1 MSAELIAPALQE
13 GDWLDVVDGD
23 GIWNV
28 AQVLRLPTPETVEVT
43 YDCWGDEYNEELRRD
58 SERIAPFHTRTWAVK
73 CSQNLRLEGRLL
85 VDFLD
90 KVEFK
95 ERCRC
100 WVEKSKVT
108 AFQSDEEA
116 RNVLTKLKKKKNK
129 SKGEVRLKNLALST
143 ELLSMCDARE
153 DFPEFVEGTLPV
165 QFKKNYTR
173 PTAAVREE
181 MGEEIWKRE
190 FADNRVKHASTHA
203 YLPLLRDGSNSDS
216 GNLTEKT
223 GSSPAKSGQ
232 TSHDRATS
240 SSPGAGKDDAS
251 SVSKESKEPK
261 DVTVA
266 PENPEIPTQK
276 PVNFRKR
283 ARSHEEEESSS
294 STDTKCHSLNIPN
307 HARDAPC
314 AKTDVADKHLLPTD
328 QQETSAAAKKNATN
342 ESKDVEESTSPM
354 KNLARLTK
362 ATVRADE
369 QLQNIETALE
379 SKLTELAE
387 KSAKAEELRNKC
399 AALKTRVLSP
409 PPAPASPTHIPQE
422 ELPHESSPTHS
433 STSISI
439 REAQKVRKES
449 TRREKNANGRPGDTR
464 SPTLAR
470 RSSPA
475 KCGIR
480 GLELVLDD
488 LLAKDLNQSLS
499 AATTTAELD
508 AIKAELLAF
517 PEVRAAIARI
527 QYPSYAT
534 ATRGL
539 PPRKASSLSG
549 DNDRRVWE
557 KAKSRFTK
565 YAASTPS
572 QSFEPKKLSP
582 WSPSQQ
588 FVGSWGY
595 QSDVE
600 LNTEHF
606 QSPSS
611 LLLDSLSPDQSSFGF
626 SVNDNFSMNQWYQDL
641 YPKTFGFQRPERCS
655 HKPGLKHQNLYDHS
669 SFAIVM
675 ADSTTRTLF
684 ACALDVLT
692 TGDAFAKADKTTK
705 YVAQWKS
712 GEINVI
718 CNEEDDVNNVPDHPA
733 RPENVEVVPAY
744 KAKQGSRKAFVHS
757 WAHRLTE
764 LGSFYGDLAGHEGLW
779 DAALETRDS
788 ILARLAVV
796 HLVHEARGL
805 DVFPNAVKRQR
816 RYKFGNYH
824 KNYNEETTHVGAGVR
839 WFRYV
844 CERDGMDPIAKFH
857 EIVPQ
862 YYKGLLK
869 PPFNKEA
876 RDEAGMLE
884 EWYLP
889 LSTEA
894 VAAAE
899 KQSTGGVTV
908 DEASISTGV
917 ILAIVGG
924 CIAVM
929 VVICAVLLSRRRLRG
944 KDEFTLQPSETIQY
958 TDMTSPKGKSRGQT
972 RLWDD
977 DVITAKRISR
987 EEIQLRDL
995 ISRGGNGEVY
1005 AAVFHGRAV
1014 AVKMLLPATR
1024 AEIKHVNEFLAE
1036 AKMAATMDHPRVISL
1051 VGVAWNA
1058 LSDLCVVFEYM
1069 DGGDLRTLLDKS
1081 STGIDFQK
1089 ATIAIH
1095 ICHALTYLHSL
1106 MPSVIHRDLKSRNV
1120 LLSRKLDAKLTDFGI
1135 SRERLDATMTAGVGT
1150 SLWMAPEV
1158 MMGERYDDKADIFS
1172 LGVLLSELDVHSI
1185 PYANVKTTMSDA
1197 VLLHQIV
1204 VGKIR
1209 VAFSQFSP
1217 REFWDLGH
1225 ACTSVNPRDRPT
1237 AAEALYKLQ
1246 MIL

>member
-58 SERIAPFHTRTWAVK
+58 SERIAPFHTHTWAVK
-73 CSQNLRLEGRLL
+73 CWAKLDTWPWWPALLTVRAPGSAQGSQNLRLEGRLL

-251 SVSKESKEPK
+251 SVSKESKGPK

-294 STDTKCHSLNIPN
+294 STDTSRAGKTKAPRQAPQESQSTAAKETLSTDTDQTGKTKAPRKQTQENESTTKKTHTSKTDGNSAQAKRNQKPKPAAKEIHVSPRKYGKTPKVLRSQRKRAANLPPYTPPHTRVLLKAKPGDEKNVTRSNIPN

-534 ATRGL
+534 ATRGVSCVAGL

-641 YPKTFGFQRPERCS
+641 YPKTFGFQRPER
-655 HKPGLKHQNLYDHS
+655 
-669 SFAIVM
+669 
-675 ADSTTRTLF
+675 
-684 ACALDVLT
+684 
-692 TGDAFAKADKTTK
+692 
-705 YVAQWKS
+705 
-712 GEINVI
+712 
-718 CNEEDDVNNVPDHPA
+718 
-733 RPENVEVVPAY
+733 
-744 KAKQGSRKAFVHS
+744 
-757 WAHRLTE
+757 
-764 LGSFYGDLAGHEGLW
+764 
-779 DAALETRDS
+779 
-788 ILARLAVV
+788 
-796 HLVHEARGL
+796 
-805 DVFPNAVKRQR
+805 
-816 RYKFGNYH
+816 
-824 KNYNEETTHVGAGVR
+824 
-839 WFRYV
+839 
-844 CERDGMDPIAKFH
+844 
-857 EIVPQ
+857 
-862 YYKGLLK
+862 
-869 PPFNKEA
+869 
-876 RDEAGMLE
+876 
-884 EWYLP
+884 
-889 LSTEA
+889 
-894 VAAAE
+894 
-899 KQSTGGVTV
+899 
-908 DEASISTGV
+908 
-917 ILAIVGG
+917 
-924 CIAVM
+924 
-929 VVICAVLLSRRRLRG
+929 
-944 KDEFTLQPSETIQY
+944 
-958 TDMTSPKGKSRGQT
+958 
-972 RLWDD
+972 
-977 DVITAKRISR
+977 
-987 EEIQLRDL
+987 
-995 ISRGGNGEVY
+995 
-1005 AAVFHGRAV
+1005 
-1014 AVKMLLPATR
+1014 
-1024 AEIKHVNEFLAE
+1024 
-1036 AKMAATMDHPRVISL
+1036 
-1051 VGVAWNA
+1051 
-1058 LSDLCVVFEYM
+1058 
-1069 DGGDLRTLLDKS
+1069 
-1081 STGIDFQK
+1081 
-1089 ATIAIH
+1089 
-1095 ICHALTYLHSL
+1095 
-1106 MPSVIHRDLKSRNV
+1106 
-1120 LLSRKLDAKLTDFGI
+1120 
-1135 SRERLDATMTAGVGT
+1135 
-1150 SLWMAPEV
+1150 
-1158 MMGERYDDKADIFS
+1158 
-1172 LGVLLSELDVHSI
+1172 
-1185 PYANVKTTMSDA
+1185 
-1197 VLLHQIV
+1197 
-1204 VGKIR
+1204 
-1209 VAFSQFSP
+1209 
-1217 REFWDLGH
+1217 
-1225 ACTSVNPRDRPT
+1225 
-1237 AAEALYKLQ
+1237 
-1246 MIL
+1246 